1 MLADRKWVERNLG
14 IDPIEEPT
22 PLSTFYYVNGAGS
35 KQPEDIQRE
44 IIDFDSESTEG
55 MQFFARSKATGL
67 TRYVDVP
74 FPEGLAP
81 ATARTAG
88 GNRLTN

>member
-35 KQPEDIQRE
+35 
-44 IIDFDSESTEG
+44 
-55 MQFFARSKATGL
+55 
-67 TRYVDVP
+67 
-74 FPEGLAP
+74 
-81 ATARTAG
+81 
-88 GNRLTN
+88 